1 MKKAVLLSIT
11 TVAVL
16 ASGLDDFVDNALNVQ
31 TNRPGYYQSQTRGVF
46 SLGDLRVRTN
56 TSPNIRNPIHVEAP
70 RLAIGC
76 GGIDIGLGGF
86 SFIADPDQLVEKLQA
101 MSGAAA
107 GYAFK
112 MALSTLCKDCDAILS
127 ELEKFADMING
138 LNFDGCQSTQKLGSA
153 FAEAVNLNLD
163 AGHDNAFNRAVSE
176 AKNNLAQTR
185 TRWESTLTSY
195 MGDSAKAKEA
205 VKDITLQGSF
215 IKKAVEKYQPTTNF
229 GTVSGSNLF
238 EGIMR
243 AILGDIV
250 GYTSQQPNM
259 GSKTGGGQT
268 GNFKYTYVQPLYT
281 SEDFKNFL
289 VGGEIPYTT
298 VQTGADDV
306 GMPLISSSTTNF
318 NGVINYFQQNI
329 DSIYNKM
336 IIKADLSTADKEFLG
351 SLPLPIYRYLNA
363 LVMDGGGK
371 KDDVATYLA
380 ILETQAL
387 MQRIFKDITYTVFAY
402 VASKSSPIEEES
414 MKGFHRTVRENLEF
428 YETALNEF
436 LQTESSKL
444 QAQVQTNNYYEHNT
458 KALKQHLGSS
468 NIFGNYMFAKGLA
481 R

>member
-1 MKKAVLLSIT
+1 MKKAILLSIT

-16 ASGLDDFVDNALNVQ
+16 AGDLDDFVDNALNVQ

-70 RLAIGC
+70 RLALGC

-86 SFIADPDQLVEKLQA
+86 SFIADADQLVEKLQA

-138 LNFDGCQSTQKLGSA
+138 LNFNGCQATQKLGSA

-176 AKNNLAQTR
+176 AKNDLSATR
-185 TRWESTLTSY
+185 QRWESTLTSY
-195 MGDSAKAKEA
+195 MGDSTKAKEA

-243 AILGDIV
+243 AIIGDII

-268 GNFKYTYVQPLYT
+268 GNFKYVPILSIYT
-281 SEDFKNFL
+281 DEDLKKFL
-289 VGGEIPYTT
+289 NGGEIPY
-298 VQTGADDV
+298 VSVHTGADDV
-306 GMPLISSSTTNF
+306 GIPTVTPGTTNF
-318 NGVINYFQQNI
+318 NGIIKYFQQNI

-371 KDDVATYLA
+371 KDDIAIYLA

-387 MQRIFKDITYTVFAY
+387 FQRIIKDINYSVFAF
-402 VASKSSPIEEES
+402 VASKSSPIDQE
-414 MKGFHRTVRENLEF
+414 MMRGFYKQVSSR
-428 YETALNEF
+428 LNTFEQV
-436 LQTESSKL
+436 LTEWIQTEGSKL

-458 KALKQHLGSS
+458 EALKQHLGSS
-468 NIFGNYMFAKGLA
+468 NLFGNYMFSKGLS